1 MLLILGFIACG
12 PGDPSGPA
20 DTTPVTLTP
29 GVAWTAPSTD
39 VRPDRPPA
47 ELCLDPG
54 GLAAL
59 DAWAFSRQGDDVDRK
74 GIRTNALIVMR
85 HGSVAYERYARDT
98 TADTPLLTWSV
109 SKSLT
114 NTLVGVAVREG
125 KMDLNAPLATYVP
138 ELDRGRLR
146 EIRVTDA
153 LRMSSGLAFDET
165 YETSPV
171 FSSVMHMLYTTG
183 RWDMAAYTASLG
195 LRHPPGTIWSY
206 ASGNTNLL
214 MRALKATMPEAAYAA
229 YPWTAVFEP
238 LGIEH
243 AVFERDAAGT
253 FVGSSYWYA
262 PARGI
267 ARWAQL
273 YLQDGVW
280 AGQRILPEGWVR
292 YTTTLAPAFATTP
305 VSRELRE
312 DNPGA
317 QWYVNVG
324 DASRGLE
331 RPIPTAPTDTFG
343 AIGHWGKRVWVIPSQ
358 ELVVVRMGDDRV
370 HRCEAGETEGCEADP
385 AKVYSDAEL
394 LRLVEAA
401 IVPSCTVQDAPP
413 PEATPAPGEVE

>member
-1 MLLILGFIACG
+1 MLPIVWMFACG
-12 PGDPSGPA
+12 EPEATGPA
-20 DTTPVTLTP
+20 DTTPVVLEAGVPWTP
-29 GVAWTAPSTD
+29 PTTD
-39 VRPDRPPA
+39 LGADRAPA
-47 ELCLDPG
+47 ELCLDPA

-59 DAWAFSRQGDDVDRK
+59 DAWAFARHGDDVDRK
-74 GIRTNALIVMR
+74 GIRTHALIVAR
-85 HGSVAYERYARDT
+85 HGAVAYERYARDT
-98 TADTPLLTWSV
+98 TPTTPLLTWSV
-109 SKSLT
+109 SKSLV

-125 KMDLNAPLATYVP
+125 KLDLNAPLSKYVP
-138 ELDRGRLR
+138 ELDHGRHR

-171 FSSVMHMLYTTG
+171 FSSVMHMLYTRG
-183 RWDMAAYTASLG
+183 RWDMASYTASRG
-195 LRHPPGTIWSY
+195 LRHPPGKVWSY
-206 ASGNTNLL
+206 ASGNSNLL
-214 MRALKATMPEAAYAA
+214 MRALKSTMSEAEYAA

-238 LGIEH
+238 LGIDG
-243 AVFERDAAGT
+243 AVFERDGAGT

-280 AGQRILPEGWVR
+280 QGKRLLPEGWVR

-305 VSRELRE
+305 VSRDLRE

-317 QWYVNVG
+317 HWYVNVG
-324 DASRGLE
+324 DPARGLAP
-331 RPIPTAPTDTFG
+331 PIATAPKDLFG
-343 AIGHWGKRVWVIPSQ
+343 AMGHWGKRVWVIPSQ

-370 HRCEAGETEGCEADP
+370 HACAEGETEDCESDP

-401 IVPSCTVQDAPP
+401 VLPGCAIVDPP
-413 PEATPAPGEVE
+413 PPDAAAGGAL